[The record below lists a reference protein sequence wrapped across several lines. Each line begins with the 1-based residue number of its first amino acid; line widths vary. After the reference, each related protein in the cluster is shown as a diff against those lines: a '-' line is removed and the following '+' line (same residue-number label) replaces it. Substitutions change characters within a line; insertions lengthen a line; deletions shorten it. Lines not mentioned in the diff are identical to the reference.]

1 VSRIKVDCEGSR
13 GSRSDGGA
21 LRLDSEA
28 RVSAF
33 FRFQSLEIKF
43 EGILALV
50 EALILSDR
58 NFKWIYA
65 LLVKLFL
72 IE

>member
-1 VSRIKVDCEGSR
+1 VSRIKVDCESSR
-13 GSRSDGGA
+13 GSRSNGGA
-21 LRLDSEA
+21 LRLDSKA
-28 RVSAF
+28 GVRTF

-43 EGILALV
+43 EGIFALV
-50 EALILSDR
+50 KALILSDR